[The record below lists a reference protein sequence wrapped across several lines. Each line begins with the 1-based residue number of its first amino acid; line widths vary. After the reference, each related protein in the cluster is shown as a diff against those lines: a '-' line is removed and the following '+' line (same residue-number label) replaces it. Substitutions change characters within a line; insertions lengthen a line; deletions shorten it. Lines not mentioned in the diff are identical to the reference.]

1 MSYQTVPLR
10 VIGGT
15 SENKSP
21 QANSE
26 LTKNWYPEITEGGR
40 NKAILLPWPGTTAY
54 GTSPNAT
61 DRGLHVFKDVLYQV
75 SGTQLYSIDEN
86 GTYSSIGTIS
96 GLSRCIFSDNGFQ
109 MVISADNSTYAY
121 DGATLTK
128 GGAEFVSTNA
138 STMLNNQFIYDS
150 TDDQFFV
157 SDAGDALTIN
167 GLNFASAESAG
178 DVLIRPYAYNQW
190 VYMMGAATIEPWW
203 NAGAGNPPFDRIS
216 GAISQKG
223 LASRYAVAQT
233 DQFLYFLGDD
243 GNVYQMIQS
252 SIRSVST
259 PSVAYQMGKLD
270 IANSVAYALVLDG
283 QDFIVF
289 NFESVN
295 LSYAYSEQTGEWFN
309 LSTGVY
315 GNRYIGS
322 SYARVYGKHILAD
335 YRTGNTVELSDTAY
349 TDIGETI
356 QRRRITPPINS
367 SQLGLGAGK
376 RLIMSKAKFM
386 LQTGQGLA
394 TGQGSQPAI
403 MIECSTDGGAT
414 WGTESWPKVGK
425 LGQFSV
431 NVEFWK
437 MKSFY
442 DIQFRVTM
450 SDPVFSSLH
459 DGSIDIKMGGY

>member
-1 MSYQTVPLR
+1 MAYQTVPLR

-40 NKAILLPWPGTTAY
+40 NKAILLPWPGTTSFASSSF
-54 GTSPNAT
+54 GA
-61 DRGLHVFKDVLYQV
+61 DRGLHVFKSELYQV
-75 SGTQLYSIDEN
+75 SGTSLYLITSN
-86 GTYSSIGTIS
+86 GAYTIIGTIL
-96 GLSRCIFSDNGFQ
+96 GTSRCIFSDNGFE
-109 MVISADNSTYAY
+109 MVISADNKTYSY
-121 DGATLTK
+121 NGAALTQ
-128 GGAEFVSTNA
+128 GGADFDNTNA

-178 DVLIRPYAYNQW
+178 DDLIRPYAYNQW

-243 GNVYQMIQS
+243 GNVYQLVQS
-252 SIRSVST
+252 AVRSIST
-259 PSVAYQMGKLD
+259 PAVAYQVSKLD
-270 IANSVAYALVLDG
+270 ISECVAYAIVLDG

-289 NFESVN
+289 NFSAGD

-309 LSTGVY
+309 LSTGAD
-315 GNRYIGS
+315 GARYIGS
-322 SYARVYGKHILAD
+322 SYARAYGKHLLAD
-335 YRTGNTVELSDTAY
+335 YRTGNIVQLSDTAY

-394 TGQGSQPAI
+394 SGQGSQPAI
-403 MIECSTDGGAT
+403 MIECSTEGGAT

-425 LGQFSV
+425 LGQFSM